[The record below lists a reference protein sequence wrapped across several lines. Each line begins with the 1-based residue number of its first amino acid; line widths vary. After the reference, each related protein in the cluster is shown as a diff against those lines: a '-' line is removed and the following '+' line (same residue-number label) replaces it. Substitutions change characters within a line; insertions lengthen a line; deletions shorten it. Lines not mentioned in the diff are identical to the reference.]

1 MEFQFYAE
9 QKYLLREGCVEAR
22 ILTAEEASA
31 LGYED
36 GYVSGIE
43 GGDLYVDGFDT
54 KEDAQFHLE
63 SLVNCRIIDRPQP
76 FRAGAQKNQRK
87 ARNER

>member
-43 GGDLYVDGFDT
+43 GGNLYVDGFDT

-63 SLVNCRIIDRPQP
+63 SLVNCRITDRPQP
-76 FRAGAQKNQRK
+76 SRAGAQKKSAQSK
-87 ARNER
+87 K